1 MLLTT
6 LEEEEE
12 YRYTMLL
19 DKIRKKKLFSANVSR
34 DSALLPALYLICL
47 LSQIFHC
54 FYQKTESAVVCIW

>member
-19 DKIRKKKLFSANVSR
+19 DKIRKKTVFR
-34 DSALLPALYLICL
+34 ECL
-47 LSQIFHC
+47 
-54 FYQKTESAVVCIW
+54 TG